1 MIGERFFMG
10 IIFITGGAKSGKSR
24 FAENLAFKREK
35 RVYLATS
42 VPLDNEMKNR
52 VRKHREQRGED
63 WHTIEAY
70 KDLDKVLEKTVEN
83 IDVILLDCLTNMISN
98 IMFEVYDGN
107 WESIPDYIPE
117 KIQNT
122 VLAEVNKILDFNKVY
137 MGDIILVSNEVGLG
151 LVPENPLG
159 RYFRDIAGSM
169 NQIIAAESDE
179 VYMVVSGIPVKI
191 K

>member
-1 MIGERFFMG
+1 MG

-52 VRKHREQRGED
+52 VQKHRKQRGED
-63 WHTIEAY
+63 WITIEAY

-98 IMFEVYDGN
+98 IMFEVYEGD
-107 WESIPDYIPE
+107 WENIADYIPG
-117 KIQNT
+117 KIENT
-122 VLAEVNKILDFNKVY
+122 VLTEVNKILDFNKVY
-137 MGDIILVSNEVGLG
+137 MGDIIIVSNEVGLG

>member
-1 MIGERFFMG
+1 MG
-10 IIFITGGAKSGKSR
+10 IIFITGGAKSGKSK
-24 FAENLAFKREK
+24 FAESLAFKREK
-35 RVYLATS
+35 RIYLATS
-42 VPLDNEMKNR
+42 VPLDNEMKSR
-52 VRKHREQRGED
+52 VQKHRKQRGGD
-63 WHTIEAY
+63 WITIEAY
-70 KDLDKVLEKTVEN
+70 KDLDKVLEKTVET

>member
-1 MIGERFFMG
+1 MG
-10 IIFITGGAKSGKSR
+10 IILVTGGAKSGKSR
-24 FAENLAFKREK
+24 FAESLAFKKEK

-42 VPLDNEMKNR
+42 VPLDGEMKSR
-52 VRKHREQRGED
+52 VQKHKKQRGED
-63 WHTIEAY
+63 WLTIEAY
-70 KDLDKVLEKTVEN
+70 KDLDNILEKTAKYTD
-83 IDVILLDCLTNMISN
+83 IILLDCLTNMISN

-107 WESIPDYIPE
+107 WESVPDCIPG
-117 KIQNT
+117 KIENA
-122 VLAEVNKILDFNKVY
+122 VSAEINKIFDFNKVY
-137 MGDIILVSNEVGLG
+137 KGDIIIVSNEVGLG

-169 NQIIAAESDE
+169 NQIVAAKSDE

>member
-1 MIGERFFMG
+1 MG
-10 IIFITGGAKSGKSR
+10 IIFITGGAKSGKSK
-24 FAENLAFKREK
+24 FAESLAVKRKK

-52 VRKHREQRGED
+52 VQKHRKQRGED
-63 WHTIEAY
+63 WITIEAY

-98 IMFEVYDGN
+98 IMFEVYDDN

-117 KIQNT
+117 KIEST